1 MGLRHEHAPRAETIA
16 AFKRRIEG
24 ENSGPRK
31 CWNCGDYKVRAGGEY
46 QPGSRPG
53 RCGGWFCADCIRRAA
68 ERKSK
73 EVTQ

>member
-1 MGLRHEHAPRAETIA
+1 MTRAETIA

-31 CWNCGDYKVRAGGEY
+31 CWNCGDHKPR
-46 QPGSRPG
+46 
-53 RCGGWFCADCIRRAA
+53 ADCIRRAA
-68 ERKSK
+68 ERKSR